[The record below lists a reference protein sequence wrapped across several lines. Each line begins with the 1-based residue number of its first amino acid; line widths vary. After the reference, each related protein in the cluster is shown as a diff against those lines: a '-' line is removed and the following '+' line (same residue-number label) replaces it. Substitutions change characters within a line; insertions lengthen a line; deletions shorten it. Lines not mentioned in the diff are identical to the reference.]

1 MVEQVVFRKIILETV
16 HLPRT
21 FQSVDLLTEGSA
33 QGERV
38 TRVAEPDLVPRLM
51 AIPDVRRVV
60 LEELRRPMS
69 ATVVCGVQEPFTR
82 TGRKPGDIDVLI
94 VDSQLPQESIAIE
107 CKRVKI
113 RVIAEGAHHVNLFEH
128 VLEGVHQANSLREF
142 GFFQTYLCVI
152 AVVDASAQQE
162 WNIPNRGLDPAAT
175 HHYGEHKTFARF
187 IAFPGREELHKEIG
201 IILLEVIQPTGRPIT
216 ELLSLGICVHHPPTP
231 QQQRPDITNK
241 VAAYLQ
247 HRSS

>member
-1 MVEQVVFRKIILETV
+1 
-16 HLPRT
+16 
-21 FQSVDLLTEGSA
+21 
-33 QGERV
+33 
-38 TRVAEPDLVPRLM
+38 
-51 AIPDVRRVV
+51 
-60 LEELRRPMS
+60 
-69 ATVVCGVQEPFTR
+69 VQEPFTG

-94 VDSQLPQESIAIE
+94 VDPQLPQESVAIE

-128 VLEGVHQANSLREF
+128 VLEGVHQANALREF

-175 HHYGEHKTFARF
+175 HHYGEHKTLARF

-201 IILLEVIQPTGRPIT
+201 ILLLEVIQPTGGSIT
-216 ELLSLGICVHHPPTP
+216 ELPSLGICVHHPATP
-231 QQQRPDITNK
+231 QTQRSCLTNK
-241 VAAYLQ
+241 LAAYF
-247 HRSS
+247 HDRTCGVSRTH